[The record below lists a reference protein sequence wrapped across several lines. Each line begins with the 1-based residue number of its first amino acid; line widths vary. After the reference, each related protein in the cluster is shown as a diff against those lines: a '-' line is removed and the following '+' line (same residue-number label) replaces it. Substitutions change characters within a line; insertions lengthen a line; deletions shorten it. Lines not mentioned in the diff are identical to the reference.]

1 MIVKGNTHNEEEK
14 RQLGVKSAVRG
25 ESSHPRK
32 GSSGTFFLGCRAPAT
47 WVAGGRRFPDPPPE
61 PPQTYSWSPTE
72 GLTLTPAEEPFKGTE
87 EVLGRVPVETEEER
101 LALLRSRS

>member
-1 MIVKGNTHNEEEK
+1 MKGNTHNEEGK
-14 RQLGVKSAVRG
+14 RQHAEKSVARR

-32 GSSGTFFLGCRAPAT
+32 GSSGTFFLECRAPAS
-47 WVAGGRRFPDPPPE
+47 WVAGGRRFPDQPPE